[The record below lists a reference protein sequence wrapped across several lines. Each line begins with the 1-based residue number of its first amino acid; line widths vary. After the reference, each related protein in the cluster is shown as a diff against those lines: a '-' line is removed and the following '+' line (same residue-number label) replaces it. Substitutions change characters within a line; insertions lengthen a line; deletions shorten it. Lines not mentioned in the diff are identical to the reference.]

1 VATYGTFVDGVAL
14 TAAEINDFFVW
25 KTYNTGS
32 NTRQNNIGVAA
43 SNIIAKYAVVNKTVY
58 YSLWSVFSLGPGAGA
73 ITLELPVT
81 AAANSVRVIG
91 SGYVFDASANDFIRL
106 SVVRTSTTRASL
118 LSNTGTSLSAYFG
131 TNPTFTFAASDAIS
145 VLIAYEAE

>member
-25 KTYNTGS
+25 KSYNSGA
-32 NTRQNNIGVAA
+32 NVRQNNVGV
-43 SNIIAKYAVVNKTVY
+43 SPSTQIAKYAVVNKTVY
-58 YSLWSVFSLGPGAGA
+58 YYLYSVISAGPGAGA
-73 ITLELPVT
+73 ITIELPVT

-91 SGYVFDASANDFIRL
+91 SGYVFDASGSDLVRL

-131 TNPTFTFAASDAIS
+131 TNPTFTFAASDVIS
-145 VLIAYEAE
+145 VLIAYEAA